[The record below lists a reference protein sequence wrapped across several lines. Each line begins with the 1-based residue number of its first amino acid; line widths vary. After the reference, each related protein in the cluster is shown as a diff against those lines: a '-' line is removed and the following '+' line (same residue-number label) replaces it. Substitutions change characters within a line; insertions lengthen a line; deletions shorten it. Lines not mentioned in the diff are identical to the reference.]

1 MLATEIIAK
10 KRDGLELSDEELQEF
25 IGGYTRG
32 DIPDYQAA
40 AWLMAVYLR
49 SMTLREIVSLTSI
62 MAQSGQVLD
71 LNDIAP
77 FIVDKHSTGG
87 VGDKTTLVIAPLVA
101 STGLPVGKMSGRGLG
116 FTGGTIDKLE
126 SIPGFRCNLT
136 SEEFRDHLRRY
147 GIVVSG
153 QTGDLAPGDGKLYA
167 LRDVTATVPSI
178 PLIASSIMSKKIASG
193 SNGIVL
199 DVKLGL
205 GAFMKT
211 LEEAESLTRV
221 MLGIGQGTGRKMA
234 AVISNMDQPLG
245 NAVGN
250 ALEVIEAIETLQ
262 GEGPADFVEHCLVV
276 SSQMLLIA
284 GHAESLESA
293 QEILQD
299 ALNNGSA
306 LDMFSRWIESQGGD
320 IRVIDDPHN
329 VLPKAKFVHAAQS
342 PRSGWISS
350 LNALEIGLAALQLGA
365 GRAVKGQPV
374 DHAVGIVLHHKIGD
388 KVDIGDSLY
397 TIHSSY
403 GLRSNRLR
411 EIEDKIQS
419 AYRFSDT
426 FVPSPPLILRIL

>member
-32 DIPDYQAA
+32 HIPDYQAA

-62 MAQSGQVLD
+62 MAQSGQILD

-87 VGDKTTLVIAPLVA
+87 VGDKTTLVVAPLVA
-101 STGLPVGKMSGRGLG
+101 STGLPIGKMSGRGLG
-116 FTGGTIDKLE
+116 FSGGTLDKLE

-147 GIVVSG
+147 GIVVAG
-153 QTGDLAPGDGKLYA
+153 QTEDLAPGDGKLYA

-193 SNGIVL
+193 ANGIVL
-199 DVKLGL
+199 DVKLGR

-221 MLGIGQGTGRKMA
+221 MLGIGQGKGRKMA

-250 ALEVIEAIETLQ
+250 SLEVIEAIETLQ

-284 GHAESLESA
+284 GHAENLESA
-293 QEILQD
+293 QEMLQD

-320 IRVIDDPHN
+320 SRVLDDPHN
-329 VLPKAKFVHAAQS
+329 VLPKAKSVHAVQS
-342 PRSGWISS
+342 SGSGWISS

-365 GRAVKGQPV
+365 GRAVKGQPI

-388 KVDIGDSLY
+388 KVDIGDSLC

-411 EIEDKIQS
+411 EIEDKIES

-426 FVPSPPLILRIL
+426 FVPSPPLIIRIL